1 MTLLFQSRYKRQTY
15 AVLLTLAAIL
25 MVPTVAN
32 AHVKWFSE
40 FSFADR
46 PLPLPEVA
54 TSLFWGMMLL
64 SFVAIAVAVVIDR
77 SLEGA
82 TWYQRVN
89 QWLDERKDNA
99 FVVMR
104 VAAGAT
110 LLMSWQADALL
121 VPELD
126 IVGAWVGWLQFAIA
140 LLLLLRET
148 TPIAGVGLVILY
160 AIGVTQYGI
169 FYMLDYVLFLGVA
182 WFLIVNNLSNDMVRG
197 TGIPALYITI
207 GFSLIWVGLE
217 KLIYPQWSFYILEQN
232 PQLTLGFPVEFFLVA
247 AAFIELALGYLL
259 VIGLLGRPLSLV
271 ITLVFFLTSTVF
283 GKVEVI
289 GHTIIHGALIAFL
302 LQGPGEVYKTPVALH
317 EKMVLR
323 TAFASVT
330 FVLVIG
336 LTILPYSAM
345 AQQVWR
351 NSTDDVALVLD
362 GSMCG
367 GNHIDIAGYET
378 LPGVAMNLTQDA
390 NGNYVVEI
398 DTKNFTWAE
407 ESDEPNF
414 VIGEGHAHIYLDG
427 EKVAASYSSSYV
439 LPEMN
444 SGLYEVRVS
453 LVSADHQEYLIN
465 NLPIED
471 SQYLRVQ

>member
-1 MTLLFQSRYKRQTY
+1 MSTLFRSRYKRTAY
-15 AVLLTLAAIL
+15 VILFTVALLL
-25 MVPTVAN
+25 MVPTIAN

-46 PLPLPEVA
+46 PLPLADVA
-54 TSLFWGMMLL
+54 TPLFWGMALL
-64 SFVAIAVAVVIDR
+64 SFVAIGVAVMIDR

-89 QWLDERKDNA
+89 QWLDERKDKA
-99 FVVMR
+99 FLVMR
-104 VAAGAT
+104 IATGAT

-121 VPELD
+121 VPELN
-126 IVGAWVGWLQFAIA
+126 IVGAWVGWLQFAVA
-140 LLLLLRET
+140 LLLLFRET
-148 TPIAGVGLVILY
+148 TPAAGVGLVVLY
-160 AIGVTQYGI
+160 VIGVTQYGI

-182 WFLIVNNLSNDMVRG
+182 WYLIVNNLENTLIRG

-217 KLIYPQWSFYILEQN
+217 KLIYPQWSFYVLEQN

-289 GHTIIHGALIAFL
+289 GHTIIHGALIAFI

-317 EKMVLR
+317 ERLPLR

-330 FVLVIG
+330 FLLVLG

-345 AQQVWR
+345 AQSVWR
-351 NSTDDVALVLD
+351 NYTDDVALALE
-362 GSMCG
+362 GAMCG
-367 GNHIDIAGYET
+367 GNHVEIAGYESIPEIT
-378 LPGVAMNLTQDA
+378 MDMSQDED
-390 NGNYVVEI
+390 GKYVVTI
-398 DTKNFTWAE
+398 DTDNFTWAE
-407 ESDEPNF
+407 EGTIASTDLAQ
-414 VIGEGHAHIYLDG
+414 GHAHIYIDG
-427 EKVAASYSSSYV
+427 EKLSATYAPEYE
-439 LPEMN
+439 LPEMEA
-444 SGLYEVRVS
+444 GVYEVSVS
-453 LVSADHQEYLIN
+453 LVSADHRELLLN
-465 NLPIED
+465 NIPIAD
-471 SQYLRVQ
+471 NDYVRIQ